1 MTDGLASFQLKPS
14 GLTGLSLLD
23 HLALHAR
30 RRTKDKDDKL
40 RPSPYLDVEMTKT
53 QAQILDPKPADLTA
67 RALLIDAGGNGATL
81 NLAKRKLDAT
91 GNFRSITW
99 LANAPER
106 MARLQAKALLASSM
120 SEIARMDAALKKKKK
135 VAAAADIVGHVAEAA
150 KKFDEKKAE
159 VGKLTIK
166 DIRAILISVLGIDEP
181 PNITKPAAVKA
192 LEDAIKGDVDALV
205 KIKALRPNDT
215 VITVCAKLGGS
226 PVGEPDHMNSNAGHD
241 ADCDAQDAD
250 GADANAES
258 SADDD
263 DDVDDVSPPEPTDDG
278 SAGTGAGDGDELSD
292 DGSCEGSDDGAGA
305 SSGEPEEAEEVATPP
320 PPGEPVPT
328 HAHFTRRNK
337 KLRSE

>member
-1 MTDGLASFQLKPS
+1 
-14 GLTGLSLLD
+14 
-23 HLALHAR
+23 
-30 RRTKDKDDKL
+30 
-40 RPSPYLDVEMTKT
+40 
-53 QAQILDPKPADLTA
+53 
-67 RALLIDAGGNGATL
+67 
-81 NLAKRKLDAT
+81 
-91 GNFRSITW
+91 
-99 LANAPER
+99 
-106 MARLQAKALLASSM
+106 MAR
-120 SEIARMDAALKKKKK
+120 
-135 VAAAADIVGHVAEAA
+135 AAAAAPARSRSH
-150 KKFDEKKAE
+150 EKNDE

-215 VITVCAKLGGS
+215 VITVCAKSGGS